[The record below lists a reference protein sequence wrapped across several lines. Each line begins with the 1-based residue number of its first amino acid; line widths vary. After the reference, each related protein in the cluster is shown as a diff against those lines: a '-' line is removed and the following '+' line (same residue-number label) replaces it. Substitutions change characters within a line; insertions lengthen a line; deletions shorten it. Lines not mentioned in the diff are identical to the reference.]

1 MSHRRQFMQAAVAT
15 SVAGAGNSWQLAGSA
30 WAAPAV
36 ERWRAKV
43 VRLEALTHNVRR
55 VSLLPL
61 DTEFTFA
68 AGQYVL
74 LRAPA
79 GYLTDFNARYQT
91 KHKQVA
97 RPYSFAS
104 MPAAGS
110 GFDLIIKHYPAP
122 PDREDQVPPGVLS
135 TYVHK
140 HLKVGD
146 TVQLGKPRGKL
157 YSPTEPDRPVV
168 MVAGGV
174 GAAPFVGLLS
184 HLFREGVDKEREI
197 YFFLGVR
204 SRKDLLL
211 HEQFGQW
218 AKTKPA
224 FHYIPALSHPEPTD
238 NWNGR
243 KGYINVVL
251 EKHFKDQLDA
261 EVYLA
266 GSPVMVK
273 FTRQV
278 LDKLGVEKA
287 RVHKDPIRVQ

>member
-15 SVAGAGNSWQLAGSA
+15 SVAGTSSSWQLSGPV
-30 WAAPAV
+30 WAAPTDKGG
-36 ERWRAKV
+36 RAKV
-43 VRLEALTHNVRR
+43 VRLESLTHNVRR
-55 VSLLPL
+55 VGLMPL
-61 DTEFTFA
+61 DEAFSFA
-68 AGQYVL
+68 PGQYVL
-74 LRAPA
+74 LRAPQE
-79 GYLTDFNARYQT
+79 YLTDFNARYQT
-91 KHKQVA
+91 KHKRVA

-104 MPAAGS
+104 MPASDSA
-110 GFDLIIKHYPAP
+110 FDLIIKHYPAP
-122 PDREDQVPPGVLS
+122 PGKQNQVPPGVMS

-146 TVQLGKPRGKL
+146 TVQLGDPRGKL
-157 YSPTEPDRPVV
+157 YAPTEPDRPIV

-184 HLFREGVDKEREI
+184 HLFEEGVDRQREI
-197 YFFLGVR
+197 YLFLGVR

-211 HEQFGQW
+211 HEQFLQW
-218 AKTKPA
+218 AKTRPA
-224 FHYIPALSHPEPTD
+224 FHYIPALSHPAPED
-238 NWNGR
+238 KWMGQQ
-243 KGYINVVL
+243 GYINVVL
-251 EKHFKDQLDA
+251 EKHFKDKLDA

-278 LDKLGVEKA
+278 LDKLGVEKE

>member
-15 SVAGAGNSWQLAGSA
+15 SVTGASSSWQLGGAT
-30 WAAPAV
+30 WAATPD
-36 ERWRAKV
+36 ERWQAKV
-43 VRLEALTHNVRR
+43 LRLESLTHNVRR
-55 VSLLPL
+55 VSLMPL
-61 DTEFTFA
+61 DETFSFA
-68 AGQYVL
+68 PGQYVL
-74 LRAPA
+74 LRAPQE
-79 GYLTDFNARYQT
+79 YLTDFNARHQT
-91 KHKQVA
+91 KHKRLA

-104 MPAAGS
+104 MPRS
-110 GFDLIIKHYPAP
+110 GNAFELIIKHYPAP
-122 PDREDQVPPGVLS
+122 PGKQNQVPPGVMS

-146 TVQLGKPRGKL
+146 VVQLGKPRGNL
-157 YSPTEPDRPVV
+157 YAPTEPKRPIV

-184 HLFREGVDKEREI
+184 HLFEEGVDTQREI
-197 YFFLGVR
+197 YLFLGVR

-211 HEQFGQW
+211 HEQFLQW
-218 AKTKPA
+218 AKTRPA
-224 FHYIPALSHPEPTD
+224 FHYIPALSHPEPED
-238 NWNGR
+238 KWQGQ

-251 EKHFKDQLDA
+251 EQHFKDQLDA